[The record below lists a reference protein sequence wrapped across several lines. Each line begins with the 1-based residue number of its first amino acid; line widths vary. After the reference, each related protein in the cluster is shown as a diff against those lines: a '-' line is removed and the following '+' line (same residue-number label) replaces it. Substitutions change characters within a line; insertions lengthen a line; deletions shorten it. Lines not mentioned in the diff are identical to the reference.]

1 MFEQQKVHWRW
12 EVTRECMCV
21 FFLAQRRPMFPQSLH
36 EKTFQPLA
44 QGPLNLFKPKD
55 HHLQFSTVPSS
66 MALIH
71 KQLHPRPHRATSQ
84 KSGSMAFDIIL
95 AHSHFLPSCMYLVSP
110 FPVSTV
116 CRKLL
121 YRGLVSTREK
131 LKSPVIEKLISQ
143 TM

>member
-1 MFEQQKVHWRW
+1 
-12 EVTRECMCV
+12 MCV

-36 EKTFQPLA
+36 EKTFQPLT

-121 YRGLVSTREK
+121 YRGLVSIREK
-131 LKSPVIEKLISQ
+131 LKSLVIEKTNFTDNVMLPVTWFFLFSYQ
-143 TM
+143 CF